1 MSVVL
6 CSSSVGF
13 FYLFFLSLCEDT
25 HYDSKHWSFYHC
37 VRKISETT
45 WWKFFKFDTIAS
57 KIHLDSRINWWEV
70 TNQPKGSL
78 RICPWVKTEVKV
90 ALPWQLKQTS
100 WSRHQWNMLSI
111 FSSTTF
117 SSNLHV
123 CPYRYSEL
131 QDWSFV
137 TISPSAL
144 FSRGRWYL
152 LVTNFQCRI
161 VCPELEASV
170 NGWWYAKH
178 ISYIRV
184 TICLCAAINLRL
196 DVDCSR
202 FALSYPRYCPPRL
215 TLPVAIT
222 ASDHHTD
229 GCQPGEGSRRA
240 LVDNPY
246 T

>member
-1 MSVVL
+1 
-6 CSSSVGF
+6 
-13 FYLFFLSLCEDT
+13 
-25 HYDSKHWSFYHC
+25 
-37 VRKISETT
+37 
-45 WWKFFKFDTIAS
+45 
-57 KIHLDSRINWWEV
+57 
-70 TNQPKGSL
+70 
-78 RICPWVKTEVKV
+78 
-90 ALPWQLKQTS
+90 
-100 WSRHQWNMLSI
+100 MLSI

-202 FALSYPRYCPPRL
+202 FALSYPRYCPPPSHTSCCYNSQWPPHRWL
-215 TLPVAIT
+215 SARRGQQKGFGWQPLHLETHMHTHVHTIASTHSFHCLAYNDKCQHTLSWEHQSVSWSMTNCSPRQQTPMQRSWGIFEISHRMT
-222 ASDHHTD
+222 QFHRTHIPSGFLLYPYPFSPASL
-229 GCQPGEGSRRA
+229 S
-240 LVDNPY
+240 
-246 T
+246 